1 MRGVDTNVLL
11 RLVLVDDHEQVRAVR
26 RLTRELASANEALF
40 VTSIVFCEFVW
51 VLRRVYKLS
60 RDEVA
65 DALEKLLESD
75 HVVAE
80 RGDETRGALEL
91 YRAGPGDFADYLI
104 GLVSTSAGCRD
115 TVTFDQ
121 SIEGAEGFSVL
132 P

>member
-11 RLVLVDDHEQVRAVR
+11 RLALVDDHEQVRAVR
-26 RLTRELASANEALF
+26 RLTRELAHANEPLF
-40 VTSIVFCEFVW
+40 VPSIVFCEFVR

-65 DALEKLLESD
+65 DAIEQLLESD

-80 RGDETRGALEL
+80 HGDETREALEF

-104 GLVSTSAGCRD
+104 GLVSRSAGCRD
-115 TVTFDQ
+115 TVTFYR
-121 SIEGAEGFSVL
+121 SLAGAEGFSVL
-132 P
+132 L